1 MERSIVNII
10 KTLCDDNNISIG
22 DLERK
27 LEFSQGLI
35 SRWDK
40 NSPSIDKIV
49 SVADFFQVSID
60 YLLGRSG
67 TKQSTKLEDCFIE
80 KLLFETKN
88 YNLNWKEYSQQ
99 FIDKLKLQTI
109 FSDLYYIFDDD
120 KVLGDIEFAYEL
132 EYNSSCIYL
141 ICAEYEYEFSV
152 FLIMQINKNNSE
164 IKDNFVP
171 ISTYLDLSNTKSLEH
186 EVSLYLK
193 TNKIKNKSRKIM
205 RNFISNDIS
214 NLLDEPIPY
223 SHIVNNCLTNM
234 PGFVLDARQGKF
246 LMDEIIKIRNEIDQ
260 EKLNK

>member
-1 MERSIVNII
+1 MERTIVNTI

-40 NSPSIDKIV
+40 NSPSIDKMV

-60 YLLGRSG
+60 YLLGRSEI
-67 TKQSTKLEDCFIE
+67 KQSTKLEDCFIE
-80 KLLFETKN
+80 KLISETKN

-120 KVLGDIEFAYEL
+120 KVLGEIEFAYEL

-152 FLIMQINKNNSE
+152 FLIMQINKNNRE

-171 ISTYLDLSNTKSLEH
+171 ISTYLDLSDTKSLEH

-193 TNKIKNKSRKIM
+193 TNKIKDKSRKIM
-205 RNFISNDIS
+205 RNFINNAIS
-214 NLLDEPIPY
+214 NLPDEPIPY

-246 LMDEIIKIRNEIDQ
+246 LMDEIIKIRSEIDE